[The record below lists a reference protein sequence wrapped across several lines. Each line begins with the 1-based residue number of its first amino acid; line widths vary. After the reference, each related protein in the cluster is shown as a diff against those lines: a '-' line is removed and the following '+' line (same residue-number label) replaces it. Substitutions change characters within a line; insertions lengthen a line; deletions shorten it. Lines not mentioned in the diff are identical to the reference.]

1 MPLTIDA
8 DQLKQRAAGIRLAV
22 FDVDGVLTDGGLY
35 YHRDG
40 SESKRFHVHDGLGLK
55 RLISAGLDVA
65 VITARRS
72 EVVAL
77 RMAELGVAHVYQ
89 GEAHKLGCLRG
100 LCERL
105 GVKLSE
111 VCYTGDDAPDVECMG
126 AVGLACSVADG
137 TIEAHQAAHWI
148 SRRKGGQGAAREV
161 CQLLLNARTAVGRES
176 GSQ

>member
-1 MPLTIDA
+1 MIQPFDA
-8 DQLKQRAAGIRLAV
+8 DQLKQRAAAIRLAV

-55 RLISAGLDVA
+55 RLIRAGLDVA

-89 GEAHKLGCLRG
+89 GEADKLGCLRG

-105 GVKLSE
+105 GVSMAQ
-111 VCYTGDDAPDVECMG
+111 VCYTGDDAPDVACMS

-137 TIEAHQAAHWI
+137 TVEAHHVAHWV
-148 SRRKGGQGAAREV
+148 SRRKGGQGAAREI
-161 CQLLLNARTAVGRES
+161 CQLLLNAREAADADIAQR
-176 GSQ
+176 